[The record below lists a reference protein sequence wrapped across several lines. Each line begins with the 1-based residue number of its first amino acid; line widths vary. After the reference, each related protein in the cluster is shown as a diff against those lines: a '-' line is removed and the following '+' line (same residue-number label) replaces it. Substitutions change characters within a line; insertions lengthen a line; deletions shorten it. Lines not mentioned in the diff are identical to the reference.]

1 MVEDLPEAKVNELSL
16 KHETHRETNDERHQ
30 RKQYTYLLARR
41 HGLLNFKTTKITLQ
55 VQDS

>member
-16 KHETHRETNDERHQ
+16 QHETHRETNDERHQ
-30 RKQYTYLLARR
+30 RKQYTYLLVCR
-41 HGLLNFKTTKITLQ
+41 HGSLNFKTTKITLQ